1 MATVRPLPGL
11 SPKWGPEAFALA
23 EQARVLSGTKL
34 ARLVRRLQRHTGHTQ
49 QECWHFVIKY
59 GIKAE
64 VDHRRWNEEELDE
77 ALELLT
83 KYPVE
88 EVAKRLNRSP
98 KAVRNALQRRQLSV
112 REIRCDCFSLVALAR
127 ALHVRRTEVLHWI
140 EQGWLQATVTTHG
153 DRNTYR
159 ITPEALA
166 TLYKHH
172 LHDLLKRRIP
182 NLSLFEAY
190 VQYCFSPKHTTGEQ
204 LLEVR
209 RDKRESKRLPRYKT
223 ESPAL
228 SRARQMKMTLSSP
241 EHPMPRHT
249 RRSFA
254 GHFQR
259 EHVRP
264 NTAAHVLT
272 WKMPT
277 CRSSARWAPGRLPIL
292 PVKIVLLFISGQEH
306 YLDTSALIIRSRRG
320 SHPGLRLDLHITVDG
335 AEWLTIRSV
344 SRDEP
349 FAKA

>member
-11 SPKWGPEAFALA
+11 SPKWGQEALALA
-23 EQARVLSGTKL
+23 EQARVLSGPKL
-34 ARLVRRLQRHTGHTQ
+34 AQLVRRLQRHTGHSH
-49 QECWHFVIKY
+49 QECWRFVIKY

-77 ALELLT
+77 ARELLT

-98 KAVRNALQRRQLSV
+98 KALRNALQRRQLSV
-112 REIRCDCFSLVALAR
+112 REIRCDCFSLVALAQ
-127 ALHVRRTEVLHWI
+127 ALHVSRAEVLHWI
-140 EQGWLQATVTTHG
+140 EQGWLQATITKRG

-209 RDKRESKRLPRYKT
+209 RDKRER
-223 ESPAL
+223 EAFAAL
-228 SRARQMKMTLSSP
+228 QNGT
-241 EHPMPRHT
+241 
-249 RRSFA
+249 
-254 GHFQR
+254 
-259 EHVRP
+259 
-264 NTAAHVLT
+264 
-272 WKMPT
+272 
-277 CRSSARWAPGRLPIL
+277 PGAQQSEANEDDA
-292 PVKIVLLFISGQEH
+292 F
-306 YLDTSALIIRSRRG
+306 DA
-320 SHPGLRLDLHITVDG
+320 
-335 AEWLTIRSV
+335 
-344 SRDEP
+344 
-349 FAKA
+349 